1 MNEKNI
7 IIKLYSFIPPQ
18 IPPLGGRTSL
28 CLATQRMPAV
38 TDGVH
43 AFIYFYNL
51 AIVSVTAG
59 TVCPVAN
66 I

>member
-1 MNEKNI
+1 MKRNM
-7 IIKLYSFIPPQ
+7 IIKFYSFIPPQ
-18 IPPLGGRTSL
+18 ILPLGGRASL

-59 TVCPVAN
+59 TVCSAADF
-66 I
+66 

>member
-18 IPPLGGRTSL
+18 ILPLGGRTSL

-43 AFIYFYNL
+43 TFIYFYNL
-51 AIVSVTAG
+51 VIVSVTAG
-59 TVCPVAN
+59 TVCPAADF
-66 I
+66 

>member
-1 MNEKNI
+1 MNEKNT
-7 IIKLYSFIPPQ
+7 IIKLSSFKTSQ
-18 IPPLGGRTSL
+18 IFPLGGRTSL

-59 TVCPVAN
+59 TVCPDAN